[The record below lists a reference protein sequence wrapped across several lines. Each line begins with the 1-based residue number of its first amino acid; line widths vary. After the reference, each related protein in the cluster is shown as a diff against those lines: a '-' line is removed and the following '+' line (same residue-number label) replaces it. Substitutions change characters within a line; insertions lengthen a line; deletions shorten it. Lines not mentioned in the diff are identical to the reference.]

1 PVAAVEAFYGHA
13 AHHEYAAAWRL
24 ADTNMRNQLTGF
36 DSFQAQQSAV
46 RSITFRR
53 AEALEGAGASS
64 SSATVALET
73 TAVLADRTEQC
84 GGTAHLVRSGPDGW
98 LLDRISINCTP

>member
-1 PVAAVEAFYGHA
+1 
-13 AHHEYAAAWRL
+13 
-24 ADTNMRNQLTGF
+24 MRNQLAGF

-53 AEALEGAGASS
+53 AEALEGTGASS
-64 SSATVALET
+64 SSATVALQT
-73 TAVLADRTEQC
+73 NAVLADRTEQC
-84 GGTAHLVRSGPDGW
+84 GGTAHLVRGAPDGW